1 MTELNPNHPVTRQVH
16 DHWHKVAAIL
26 MMRLGVDS
34 YEITEEDVQRLGDNQ
49 RGVVADLRGGRFVVR
64 LVTMEEGERM
74 AREAGGLPV

>member
-34 YEITEEDVQRLGDNQ
+34 YEVTEEDVLQLGDNQ